1 MTSWAEAQ
9 QTVIGSLLLEP
20 ERYAGEIFQRA
31 KPEHFGDAA
40 LRHLFEA
47 ALGLWDADR
56 PIDPVTLLHAAGDD
70 YKKTIAEC
78 MKATPTAANVVAWCG
93 ILRERAQLDAM
104 QKAAMRILNAETA
117 AEAGTAYE
125 NMGRLMEGSQDAEVT
140 SVTELISQYLD
151 RMQSEA
157 RPDYLNWGIDALD
170 QILAVSPG
178 KFVILAAD
186 SSVGKTALA
195 LQFAWHIAEQKK
207 RVGFV
212 SIETDRES
220 LADRLMAE
228 KQVAGIPL
236 PSTKKKTLTD
246 EDFRLAAAAGAK
258 SDEMPLWIIR
268 RCETLE
274 QIRAQCVM
282 RKLDVVF
289 IDYVQL
295 IDAPGRERWD
305 IVTNISMG
313 LHRMAQSLG
322 ITVVGLSQITPAQK
336 GGKQAPTKDDLRESR
351 QLKQDADVIMILSP
365 SAEEDDPEDTRVL
378 QVAKNKDGRCG
389 KIKLR
394 FEPQFMSFSQLVTVS
409 GLYSA
414 GSTAKNRRSTREEP
428 PPAAPEPEGRGEEE
442 LPF

>member
-1 MTSWAEAQ
+1 MSWSLAQ

-20 ERYAGEIFQRA
+20 ERYAGDIFQRA
-31 KPEHFGDAA
+31 RPEHFGDAA

-47 ALGLWDADR
+47 ALNLWTEDR

-70 YKKTIAEC
+70 YKKTIADC
-78 MKATPTAANVVAWCG
+78 MGATPTAANVVPWIG
-93 ILRERAQLDAM
+93 ILRERAQLSAM
-104 QKAAMRILNAETA
+104 QAAALRIINAETA
-117 AEAGTAYE
+117 ADAGTAYE
-125 NMGRLMEGSQDAEVT
+125 DMGRLLEGTQDVEVT
-140 SVTELISQYLD
+140 SATELISQYLD
-151 RMQSEA
+151 RMQSEEK
-157 RPDYLNWGIDALD
+157 PDYLNWGIDALD
-170 QILAVSPG
+170 RILAVSPG

-236 PSTKKKTLTD
+236 PATKKKALTD
-246 EDFRLAAAAGAK
+246 DHFRLAAAAGAK
-258 SDEMPLWIIR
+258 SDSLPLWIIR

-305 IVTNISMG
+305 IVTNISMA

-365 SAEEDDPEDTRVL
+365 SADDEDPEDTRVL

-389 KIKLR
+389 KIRLR
-394 FEPQFMSFSQLVTVS
+394 FEPQYMSFSQLVTLS
-409 GLYSA
+409 GLYSE
-414 GSTAKNRRSTREEP
+414 GRMAKASRKAKT
-428 PPAAPEPEGRGEEE
+428 PEPSGEEE

>member
-31 KPEHFGDAA
+31 RPEHFGDAA

-70 YKKTIAEC
+70 YKKTIADC
-78 MKATPTAANVVAWCG
+78 MGATPTAANVVAWCG

-151 RMQSEA
+151 RMQSEEK
-157 RPDYLNWGIDALD
+157 PDYLNWGIDALD

-236 PSTKKKTLTD
+236 PSTKKKSLTD
-246 EDFRLAAAAGAK
+246 EDFRLAAVAGAK
-258 SDEMPLWIIR
+258 SDEVPMWIIR

-289 IDYVQL
+289 VDYVQL

-365 SAEEDDPEDTRVL
+365 STEEDDPEDTRVL

-394 FEPQFMSFSQLVTVS
+394 FEPQYMSFSQLVTVS
-409 GLYSA
+409 GLYSEGRA
-414 GSTAKNRRSTREEP
+414 AKNRRSTREEP
-428 PPAAPEPEGRGEEE
+428 DRKTADRGEED

>member
-1 MTSWAEAQ
+1 MAGLTSWAEAQ

-20 ERYAGEIFQRA
+20 ERWAGEIFQRA
-31 KPEHFGDAA
+31 KPEHFGDPA

-47 ALGLWDADR
+47 ALGLWSADR

-70 YKKTIAEC
+70 YQKTIAQC
-78 MKATPTAANVVAWCG
+78 MNATPTAANVVPWIG
-93 ILRERAQLDAM
+93 IMRERAQLSAM
-104 QKAAMRILNAETA
+104 QAAALRIINAETVEA
-117 AEAGTAYE
+117 AGAAFEDL
-125 NMGRLMEGSQDAEVT
+125 GRLLEGTQDAEVV
-140 SVTELISQYLD
+140 SVTELIGEYLD
-151 RMQSEA
+151 RMQSEEK
-157 RPDYLNWGIDALD
+157 PDYLDWGIEALD
-170 QILAVSPG
+170 KILAVSPG

-195 LQFAWHIAEQKK
+195 LQFAWHFAEQGK
-207 RVGFV
+207 RVGFF
-212 SIETDRES
+212 SIETDRDS

-228 KQVAGIPL
+228 KQVAAIPL
-236 PSTKKKTLTD
+236 PATKKKTLQD
-246 EDFRLAAAAGAK
+246 DDFRRAAEAGAK
-258 SDEMPLWIIR
+258 SDGVPMWIIR

-305 IVTNISMG
+305 VVTNISMG

-351 QLKQDADVIMILSP
+351 QLKQDADVILILSP
-365 SAEEDDPEDTRVL
+365 STEDEDPADTRVL

-389 KIKLR
+389 KVRLR
-394 FEPQFMSFSQLVTVS
+394 FEPQYMTFTQLITMSD
-409 GLYSA
+409 LYSQGRA
-414 GSTAKNRRSTREEP
+414 LNNRKPTR
-428 PPAAPEPEGRGEEE
+428 APDAEGRGEEE

>member
-1 MTSWAEAQ
+1 MAGVTSWAEAQ

-47 ALGLWDADR
+47 ALGLWNADR

-70 YKKTIAEC
+70 YKKTIADC
-78 MKATPTAANVVAWCG
+78 MGATPTAANVVAWCG

-125 NMGRLMEGSQDAEVT
+125 SMGRLLEGSQDAEVT

-151 RMQSEA
+151 RMQSEEK
-157 RPDYLNWGIDALD
+157 PDYLNWGIDALD
-170 QILAVSPG
+170 RILAVSPG

-195 LQFAWHIAEQKK
+195 LQFAWHFAEQRK

-246 EDFRLAAAAGAK
+246 EDFRRAAAAGAK
-258 SDEMPLWIIR
+258 SDEVPLWIIR

-282 RKLDVVF
+282 RKFDVVF
-289 IDYVQL
+289 VDYVQL

-365 SAEEDDPEDTRVL
+365 SADDEDPEDTRIL

-394 FEPQFMSFSQLVTVS
+394 FEPQYMSFAQLVTVS
-409 GLYSA
+409 GLYSDGRA
-414 GSTAKNRRSTREEP
+414 AKHRRSTREEP
-428 PPAAPEPEGRGEEE
+428 KAAETEPEGR
-442 LPF
+442 